1 MMNYLGYLAFGIVAG
16 IFGGAFGI
24 GSGSIMIPVFVLIF
38 GMTQHQAQGTALAVM
53 LPPVFILAV
62 WRYYAEGHIN
72 VPLAIYM
79 AIGFTIG
86 GLIGAHAI
94 QGVPDVMLKRAFGV
108 YLLIIAIRYLFV
120 K

>member
-1 MMNYLGYLAFGIVAG
+1 MNNILYLAFGVVAG

-62 WRYYAEGHIN
+62 MRYYAEGHIN
-72 VPLAIYM
+72 VPLAVII
-79 AIGFTIG
+79 AVGFTLG
-86 GLIGAHAI
+86 GLLGAHVV

>member
-1 MMNYLGYLAFGIVAG
+1 MNYILYLAFGAVAG
-16 IFGGAFGI
+16 VFGGAFGI
-24 GSGSIMIPVFVLIF
+24 GSGTIMIPIFVLVF

-62 WRYYAEGHIN
+62 VRYYAEGHIN
-72 VPLAIYM
+72 VPMAVYM

-86 GLIGAHAI
+86 GLIGANAI
-94 QGVPDVMLKRAFGV
+94 QGISDVMLKRAFGV
-108 YLLIIAIRYLFV
+108 YLLAIAIRYLFV